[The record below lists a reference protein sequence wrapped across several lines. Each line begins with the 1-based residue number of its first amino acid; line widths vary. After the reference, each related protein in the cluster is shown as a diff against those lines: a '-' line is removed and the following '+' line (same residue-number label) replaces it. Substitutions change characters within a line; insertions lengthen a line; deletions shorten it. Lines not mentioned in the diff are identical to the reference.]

1 MVVPDGAAA
10 HAAENEKIEEVHP
23 AQDEKHHAYL
33 HGQGFNAL
41 LGSIDGVAEL
51 QGQADVAEIDEVK
64 ADDKQV
70 VDGIGEGFV
79 AMKDVDEKHAT
90 VFVEG
95 ASYPDSQ
102 RDADSQVNQVC
113 AYSDCHGQPPLA
125 DLNTFN

>member
-1 MVVPDGAAA
+1 MVVLCGAAA
-10 HAAENEKIEEVHP
+10 HAAENEEIEEVHP
-23 AQDEKHHAYL
+23 AQDEKHHANL
-33 HGQGFNAL
+33 HGEGFNAL
-41 LGSIDGVAEL
+41 FRGNDGVAEL
-51 QGQADVAEIDEVK
+51 QGQADVAEVDKVK
-64 ADDKQV
+64 ADDEQV
-70 VDGIGEGFV
+70 IDGIGEGFV
-79 AMKDVDEKHAT
+79 AMEDVDEKHAS